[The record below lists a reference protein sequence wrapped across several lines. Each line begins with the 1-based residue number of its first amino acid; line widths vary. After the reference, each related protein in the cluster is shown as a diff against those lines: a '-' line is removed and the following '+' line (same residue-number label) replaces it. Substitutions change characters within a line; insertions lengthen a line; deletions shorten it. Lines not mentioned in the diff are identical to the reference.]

1 LSTAFTAANIGRNQA
16 AAAKQEQP
24 GEIAYWIQTHSLEKL
39 RLVALLDEPCSFNRA
54 TQVTLST
61 NEKPS
66 RSLPVMAEQPGDG
79 QSLLALKHL
88 TGKQPGG
95 TQIILRIKKA
105 ALAGRQKTR
114 Q

>member
-1 LSTAFTAANIGRNQA
+1 M
-16 AAAKQEQP
+16 
-24 GEIAYWIQTHSLEKL
+24 
-39 RLVALLDEPCSFNRA
+39 RLVALLDEPRSFNRA

-61 NEKPS
+61 NEKPF

-79 QSLLALKHL
+79 QSLLALKPL
-88 TGKQPGG
+88 TRKQPHG